1 MWSFD
6 KYLQSLLGIT
16 IQFFL
21 MKKEFFFIFVFCVF
35 FLLGCG
41 GENYTDNFILLSKPL
56 NDSTKTSDSSGDSP
70 EKSDNNTDNTNNN
83 TDNTNNNTDNANNN
97 TDNAN
102 NNTDNTNNNTD
113 NTNNTTEGSANH
125 YIELNDIFEDWPS
138 EIDEYLN
145 IAYWRSYS
153 PTKNKVTIEE
163 WIDGATAPGQ
173 GFDAYGN
180 YIFGAMAGMNNYRVS
195 NLNKRI
201 FVSTIQTE
209 IDYIPA
215 RHANCQN
222 FTTEFFLPED
232 DFPLLLVSGSE
243 SREGVNMTGE
253 SYLIRFYWD
262 GYGFK
267 ASLVQTI
274 TTVPGT
280 YTDANGNQ
288 FTFGKYSN
296 IMVDRKS
303 GHIFV
308 ICSSGIYEMNLP
320 SLYDNRG
327 NVISQTNLT
336 SENIIRRIDFKYKT
350 KYAQGACLHEG
361 VAYIVDGISSN
372 YLHIIDISTGERLA
386 LIRMADIGFNHELED
401 VTFWK
406 GHMIICSGRSTGIYK
421 VRWE

>member
-1 MWSFD
+1 
-6 KYLQSLLGIT
+6 
-16 IQFFL
+16 
-21 MKKEFFFIFVFCVF
+21 MKKGCFFIFLFCVF
-35 FLLGCG
+35 FILGCG
-41 GENYTDNFILLSKPL
+41 GENYTDSFTLLSKSL
-56 NDSTKTSDSSGDSP
+56 NDSIKTSESSDDSS
-70 EKSDNNTDNTNNN
+70 EKSDNNSEGSNN
-83 TDNTNNNTDNANNN
+83 TSEESNYTPDNSNNTPEESNN
-97 TDNAN
+97 TPNN
-102 NNTDNTNNNTD
+102 SNNTPEEPSS
-113 NTNNTTEGSANH
+113 TTEESAR

-145 IAYWRSYS
+145 ISYWRSYS
-153 PTKNKVTIEE
+153 PTKNTVTIEE
-163 WIDGATAPGQ
+163 WIDGAFAPGQ

-243 SREGVNMTGE
+243 SREGVDMTGE
-253 SYLIRFYWD
+253 SYLIRFYWN
-262 GYGFK
+262 GYGFE

-274 TTVPGT
+274 KNVPGT
-280 YTDANGNQ
+280 YIDANGNQ

-303 GHIFV
+303 GHLFV
-308 ICSSGIYEMNLP
+308 ICSSGIYEMILP
-320 SLYDNRG
+320 PLYDNYG
-327 NVISQTNLT
+327 NIISQANLT
-336 SENIIRRIDFKYKT
+336 SDNIIRRIDFKFKT

-361 VAYIVDGISSN
+361 IAYIVDGISSN
-372 YLHIIDISTGERLA
+372 YLHVIDISTGERLA

-406 GHMIICSGRSTGIYK
+406 GHMIICTGRSNGIYK